1 MKPKTVILVTAEW
14 DAVRNYARKICQTAA
29 AQLGVEYKELNED
42 WDFLTNYGEKD
53 EFGGVEIPQAFI
65 ELEDGKIVHVMTKVP
80 LNDRG
85 TPDLQKGV
93 QLFLDAAKNRSFQV
107 S

>member
-1 MKPKTVILVTAEW
+1 MEPKAIILVTADW
-14 DAVRNYARKICQTAA
+14 DALKSYAKKICQTAA
-29 AQLGVEYKELNED
+29 AQLNVEYKELNED

-65 ELEDGKIVHVMTKVP
+65 ETSDGRYVHVMTKVP
-80 LNDRG
+80 LNDKG

-93 QLFLDAAKNRSFQV
+93 QLFIDKSKEN
-107 S
+107 

>member
-1 MKPKTVILVTAEW
+1 MEPKAIILVTADW
-14 DAVRNYARKICQTAA
+14 DALKSYAKKICQTAA
-29 AQLGVEYKELNED
+29 TQLNVEYKELNED

-65 ELEDGKIVHVMTKVP
+65 ETADGKYIHVMTKVP
-80 LNDRG
+80 LNDKG

-93 QLFLDAAKNRSFQV
+93 QLFINKSKEG
-107 S
+107 

>member
-1 MKPKTVILVTAEW
+1 MTVKSVILVTADW
-14 DAVRNYARKICQTAA
+14 DAVKTYAKKICQNAA
-29 AQLGVEYKELNED
+29 AQLGADYKELNED
-42 WDFLTNYGEKD
+42 WNFLTNYGEKD

-65 ELEDGKIVHVMTKVP
+65 ETQDGKFIHVMTKVP

-85 TPDLQKGV
+85 SPDLQKGV
-93 QLFLDAAKNRSFQV
+93 ELFLEAAKKIQV